1 MSRKRTHVLI
11 DIKDKLKAVNKVENG
26 ATIKCVAADYGVGMS
41 TVSGWIKGKD
51 RLVELCSK
59 IPNRKTM
66 KTSDFDKLNE
76 TLFSWFR
83 QQRKKGVRLSG
94 PVLQEKARLLLAEML
109 GESGMNFVA
118 SSGWLDRFKSRYG
131 IRQQDLCAEE
141 ITIDDN
147 SHDGPSNSTDD
158 TDLKFKILSTV
169 SLVKEKNAPKCS
181 KLLKRRTSTRAAAK
195 TSCTLGLPLLSVEKA
210 ESAFEKA
217 DDASKQMA
225 SDRVTADDAVNA
237 PEVTQHFR
245 CYDRSISLFV
255 CHS

>member
-11 DIKDKLKAVNKVENG
+11 DIKDKLKAVKQVENG
-26 ATIKCVAADYGVGMS
+26 ARLKCVAADYRVGVS

-76 TLFSWFR
+76 TLFSWFSK
-83 QQRKKGVRLSG
+83 QKKKGVRLSG

-118 SSGWLDRFKSRYG
+118 SSGWLDRFKTRYG
-131 IRQQDLCAEE
+131 IRQQDLCVEE

-147 SHDGPSNSTDD
+147 SHDELGTSTDN
-158 TDLKFKILSTV
+158 TDLHLKILPPI
-169 SLVKEKNAPKCS
+169 SLVSAKEKHTTDRS
-181 KLLKRRTSTRAAAK
+181 KVTKRRTSSRAAAK
-195 TSCTLGLPLLSVEKA
+195 TSCPSLLCVGKA
-210 ESAFEKA
+210 EEA
-217 DDASKQMA
+217 DDAPKQTA
-225 SDRVTADDAVNA
+225 SDRATADDGVNA
-237 PEVTQHFR
+237 LEVTQHV
-245 CYDRSISLFV
+245 RSNKCCIYYE
-255 CHS
+255 

>member
-1 MSRKRTHVLI
+1 MSRNVFV
-11 DIKDKLKAVNKVENG
+11 DIKDKLKAVNQVENG
-26 ATIKCVAADYGVGMS
+26 ATIKCVAADYCVGLS

-76 TLFSWFR
+76 TLFSWFS

-94 PVLQEKARLLLAEML
+94 PMLQEKARLLLAEML

-131 IRQQDLCAEE
+131 IRHQDLCAEE
-141 ITIDDN
+141 ITIDDSSN
-147 SHDGPSNSTDD
+147 DGPSNSTDS
-158 TDLKFKILSTV
+158 TDLKLKILPPI
-169 SLVKEKNAPKCS
+169 SLVKEKNAPKCR
-181 KLLKRRTSTRAAAK
+181 KVIKRRTSTRAAAK
-195 TSCTLGLPLLSVEKA
+195 TSGTLGLQLLCVGKA
-210 ESAFEKA
+210 ESAVEKA

-237 PEVTQHFR
+237 PEVTQQSDVMIAQFH
-245 CYDRSISLFV
+245 C
-255 CHS
+255 

>member
-1 MSRKRTHVLI
+1 MSRKRTLI
-11 DIKDKLKAVNKVENG
+11 DIKDKLKAVNQVENG
-26 ATIKCVAADYGVGMS
+26 VKIKCVAAHYSVGLS
-41 TVSGWIKGKD
+41 TVSGWIKDKD
-51 RLVELCSK
+51 RIVELCSK

-76 TLFSWFR
+76 TLFSWFS

-118 SSGWLDRFKSRYG
+118 NSGWLDRFKSRYG

-158 TDLKFKILSTV
+158 TDLKLKILPTI

-181 KLLKRRTSTRAAAK
+181 KVIKRRTSTRATAK
-195 TSCTLGLPLLSVEKA
+195 TSGKLGLPLLCVGKA
-210 ESAFEKA
+210 ESAVEKA
-217 DDASKQMA
+217 DDASNQMA

-237 PEVTQHFR
+237 PEVTQHVR

-255 CHS
+255 CHC